1 MCQGKQEYTLHEG
14 EQVKD
19 TRSLFEGTGRKAV
32 GTCTD
37 GDGRESG
44 HSHKTAA
51 LWVPPPPPPP
61 GSRGGG
67 AEGMLLR
74 TPPDRQHLHLRL
86 RGQTAS
92 LSR

>member
-1 MCQGKQEYTLHEG
+1 MGMEG
-14 EQVKD
+14 NLGIATKPQ
-19 TRSLFEGTGRKAV
+19 L
-32 GTCTD
+32 
-37 GDGRESG
+37 SG
-44 HSHKTAA
+44 F
-51 LWVPPPPPPP
+51 LPPPPPP